1 MDETVPI
8 NWIHISSD
16 RRKIIVEGNNQ
27 SSPSAPGL
35 LLFTVEPLGNS
46 EKYNSTQVA
55 TEKFPGPLTLA
66 VPVNDDS
73 EISELAQKG
82 MNSILNSLSTLVQ
95 DEIETRRQ
103 DTYED
108 FGEDFNFT
116 VENLDSDHPLQQF
129 EFHLL
134 PLRLSPYQKLLD
146 FFLALAKKMQL
157 GWFHITLQSPLK
169 EQQLEYTR
177 PKSNQLSLHHLLLQL
192 RATVPQSDDIA

>member
-8 NWIHISSD
+8 NWIHLSSD

-73 EISELAQKG
+73 EIGELANKG

-116 VENLDSDHPLQQF
+116 VENLDEDLIKNHPDAIMGVLCTDGGVEGQG
-129 EFHLL
+129 
-134 PLRLSPYQKLLD
+134 PR
-146 FFLALAKKMQL
+146 QL
-157 GWFHITLQSPLK
+157 YRVWIMLYRWTETEEGEWTW
-169 EQQLEYTR
+169 R
-177 PKSNQLSLHHLLLQL
+177 
-192 RATVPQSDDIA
+192 